1 MSPKAGDD
9 DFKAHQGK
17 LLAKK
22 VEINSKS
29 LSSNKFEISIAIS
42 S

>member
-29 LSSNKFEISIAIS
+29 LSTNKVENIIAIS
-42 S
+42 T